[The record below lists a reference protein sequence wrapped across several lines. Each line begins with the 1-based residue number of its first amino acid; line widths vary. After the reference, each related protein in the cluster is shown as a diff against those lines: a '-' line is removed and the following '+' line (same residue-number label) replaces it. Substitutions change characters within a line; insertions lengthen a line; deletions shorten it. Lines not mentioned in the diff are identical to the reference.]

1 MADIDIETLNPI
13 ELLKQWGFSF
23 GAPDALKSH
32 AVVCAECAGSR
43 IGNIVLKLGLM
54 DENAKERALKDK
66 PSNVLTLEQLIQ
78 INPALRSEYLRIL
91 AVSRCLPYFTDIPE
105 EWLASSS
112 DYTSIQNELSKLRA
126 MAVRSPDG
134 KHMVIFSELADLI
147 EYTQISP
154 KNAHKHPVR
163 AFVGPGAQVALA
175 PVAALIKANSHKT
188 YAVAPSP
195 VVENF
200 WSPSAAV
207 TDAERLL
214 SAIFDEAIALR
225 ATDIEFAPKRDG
237 TVRIR
242 YRQYGDMMSP
252 SRNQLSREEAKEIT
266 NFLVTTTGA
275 GDGARLRSAA
285 DGQMTYKSSG
295 AEVFIRASFIPADRA
310 GLDFD
315 MISVSLRL
323 MARIAKSVDLAELNL
338 PAVVIKEVRSA
349 LLKPYGLIV
358 LAGPTN
364 SGKST
369 TIAGIVGEHLKLYGD
384 TKKRISIEDPVER
397 YLEGIT
403 QVTVQHGNFAELIRA
418 LLRHDPDMV
427 WIGEIRDAFSAGA
440 CVRAATSGHITMSTV
455 HANNSVLAVRAVA
468 NYLQGKGDGDMSS
481 GASLFDLAE
490 SVSLIIAQRLVKQL
504 CPHCKEKYKPTDMEL
519 QDIASYLK
527 SENQNELANKILA
540 LSDSSSDT
548 LKKAKMYR
556 AKRNGCDKCQHTG
569 FKGER
574 PICEALPVNRA
585 VRTLLSQDENKLPVE
600 ALSAYRVNTLSAH
613 AFELFVEGAIELQS
627 LIV

>member
-1 MADIDIETLNPI
+1 MSDIYIEKQNPLD
-13 ELLKQWGFSF
+13 LLKNWGFSTH
-23 GAPDALKSH
+23 APEALREH
-32 AVVCAECAGSR
+32 ANICATVGGSR
-43 IGNIVLKLGLM
+43 IGHIVQVLGLM
-54 DENAKERALKDK
+54 DEKAIEQALEAK

-78 INPALRSEYLRIL
+78 IKPTLRSEFLRIL
-91 AVSRCLPYFTDIPE
+91 SVSRGLPYFTEIPE
-105 EWLASSS
+105 ELAATAL
-112 DYTSIQNELSKLRA
+112 DYSELSEELSKARA
-126 MAVRSPDG
+126 MIVRSPDG
-134 KHMVIFSELADLI
+134 KPLVIFTELPALI

-154 KNAHKHPVR
+154 KNAHKHPLR
-163 AFVGPGAQVALA
+163 AAVGPGAQVALA
-175 PVAALIKANSHKT
+175 PVAALIKMQTNS
-188 YAVAPSP
+188 AVSVAMSPS
-195 VVENF
+195 VENF
-200 WSPSAAV
+200 WSPQAAV

-214 SAIFDEAIALR
+214 STIFDEAIALR

-252 SRNQLSREEAKEIT
+252 VRNQLSREVAKEIT

-315 MISVSLRL
+315 MISISLRL
-323 MARIAKSVDLAELNL
+323 MARIAKSVDLQELNL
-338 PAVVIKEVRSA
+338 PSVVVNEVKAA
-349 LLKPYGLIV
+349 LLKPYGLII

-369 TIAGIVGEHLKLYGD
+369 TIAGIVGEHVKMYGD
-384 TKKRISIEDPVER
+384 TKKRISLEEPVER

-427 WIGEIRDAFSAGA
+427 WVGEIRDAFSAGA
-440 CVRAATSGHITMSTV
+440 CVRASTSGHITMSTV
-455 HANNSVLAVRAVA
+455 HANNSVLAVRAIA
-468 NYLQGKGDGDMSS
+468 NYLQGKGDGEMSS

-504 CPHCKEKYKPTDMEL
+504 CPNCKEAYRPSEAEIETV
-519 QDIASYLK
+519 ARYLDG
-527 SENQNELANKILA
+527 ENQNALATTLRA
-540 LSDSSSDT
+540 FRQDSN
-548 LKKAKMYR
+548 ARMYR
-556 AKRNGCDKCQHTG
+556 APRKNDCSHCQGSG

-574 PICEALPVNRA
+574 PICEALPVNRK
-585 VRTLLSQDENKLPVE
+585 VRALMSSDESRLPVDE
-600 ALSAYRVNTLSAH
+600 ISTFRVNTLSDH
-613 AFELFVEGAIELQS
+613 AFELVKAGLIELS
-627 LIV
+627 SMIV